1 MNFSFDGYQFVP
13 IESFRLNTPCVTIG
27 RPVRLS
33 RKAFE
38 TLGKPRFVILDYNRF
53 ERTLSIRGYSLEE
66 GQVRPPEPVRGN
78 STLAIGTVNDSRCI
92 TGISAFHN
100 MLREQL
106 KGDYR
111 FKLPGEAVEDGL
123 VFQLDEAVAFI
134 GPAQKHVSATS

>member
-1 MNFSFDGYQFVP
+1 M
-13 IESFRLNTPCVTIG
+13 
-27 RPVRLS
+27 
-33 RKAFE
+33 
-38 TLGKPRFVILDYNRF
+38 
-53 ERTLSIRGYSLEE
+53 
-66 GQVRPPEPVRGN
+66 RPPEPVRGN